1 MNFDKIISDHYNN
14 KEIISFFKKIAGDW
28 WEELRQDV
36 FLILCEYN
44 RNKIL
49 DMNSKKALKFFIVRI
64 TLNQYRSKNSKFFY
78 QNFKNQRIS
87 DSLIDDELIE
97 NSDKILFDNNLYE
110 LQGETPYEIIEK
122 RIQNVENVIEDLRYF
137 EREVLKLYLELGT
150 YKNVSLKTGI
160 PIRTI
165 ANGVKNAILNVK
177 SNINE

>member
-14 KEIISFFKKIAGDW
+14 PEVVSFFKKIAGDW

-44 RNKIL
+44 KDKII

-64 TLNQYRSKNSKFFY
+64 TLNQYRSKNSKFYY
-78 QNFKNQRIS
+78 QNIKNNNLGIA
-87 DSLIDDELIE
+87 LTNDDMVK
-97 NSDKILFDNNLYE
+97 SADAILFSNQIYDT
-110 LQGETPYEIIEK
+110 QGESAYEIIER

-165 ANGVKNAILNVK
+165 ANGVKNAIINVK